1 MVKPAMVPL
10 TCRIP
15 ADLAAALDVR
25 AERDGKDRSDIVRAA
40 LAAHLNE
47 TASVEDRLKALEQ
60 AVLRLRRT

>member
-25 AERDGKDRSDIVRAA
+25 AERDNKDRSEIVRAA
-40 LAAHLNE
+40 LAAYLGNADPAE
-47 TASVEDRLKALEQ
+47 TRLKALEQ
-60 AVLRLRRT
+60 AVLELRKT